1 MCIRDRIRTCQAPAQ
16 SEESCKTREET
27 DTAESDGGGYGEEE
41 EIVCDK
47 SGLATHVAGP
57 FFSLKKRKGCL

>member
-1 MCIRDRIRTCQAPAQ
+1 MLQKSLTTTQAPAQ

-57 FFSLKKRKGCL
+57 FLLKKVIDEL

>member
-1 MCIRDRIRTCQAPAQ
+1 M
-16 SEESCKTREET
+16 EET
-27 DTAESDGGGYGEEE
+27 DTAESDDGGYGEEE
-41 EIVCDK
+41 EIVFDK

>member
-1 MCIRDRIRTCQAPAQ
+1 MRCQTPAQ

-57 FFSLKKRKGCL
+57 FLH